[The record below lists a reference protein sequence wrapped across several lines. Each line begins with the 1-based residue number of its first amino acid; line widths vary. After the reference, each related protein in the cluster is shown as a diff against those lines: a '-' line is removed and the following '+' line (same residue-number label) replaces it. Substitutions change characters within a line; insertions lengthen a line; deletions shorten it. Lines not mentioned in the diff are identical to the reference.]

1 MLLFEVPDIIK
12 VFYEKENELIIHEWL
27 DYNPENRDDVILDIL
42 NKIYDTFLT
51 YPVEKVL
58 VKVDQAK
65 GAFSPSLQ
73 KYIAEVQF
81 PRLLEDTELKYV
93 VTVQS
98 EEKMKQI
105 SASLWKS
112 RFEEGARVIL
122 HDVGTEEEA
131 RTWLKTIDSLQNQKS

>member
-12 VFYEKENELIIHEWL
+12 VFYEEENELLVHEWL
-27 DYNPENRDDVILDIL
+27 DYNPENRDDIILDIL
-42 NKIYDTFLT
+42 QKIYDSFLA

-81 PRLLEDTELKYV
+81 PRLLEDTQLRYI

-98 EEKMKQI
+98 EEIMNQI

-122 HDVGTEEEA
+122 HDVGSEEEA
-131 RTWLKTIDSLQNQKS
+131 REWLKTIDTLRNQKS